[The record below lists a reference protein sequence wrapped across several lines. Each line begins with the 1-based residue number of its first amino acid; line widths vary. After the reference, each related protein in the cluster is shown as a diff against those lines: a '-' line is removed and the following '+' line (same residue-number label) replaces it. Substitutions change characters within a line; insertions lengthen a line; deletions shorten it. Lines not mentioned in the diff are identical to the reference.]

1 MTGRSMQVWLLGAVL
16 AGAVA
21 CGGDTPEVETTRAPE
36 TMGEAMQQ
44 AQAAMEAMQEA
55 SESGEA
61 APLVAA
67 TTLQER
73 LPEELVGLRRASSE
87 RSQGGAMGMNISTA
101 NAEYEGEG
109 NQRLRVTLSDVG
121 GSAMMA
127 GLGAA
132 WAMVDVDRAN
142 DTGFERTVTVDGHR
156 GFEKE
161 ERSGDEATR
170 ELSVIV
176 GNRLLVQLEADN
188 VSMDDLR
195 RAFAALN
202 VASLVPAK

>member
-44 AQAAMEAMQEA
+44 AQAAMEAMRE
-55 SESGEA
+55 SNESGEA

-132 WAMVDVDRAN
+132 WAMIDVDRAN

-161 ERSGDEATR
+161 ERSGDDATR